1 MGESIARLRPL
12 PGVRAATDLAG
23 LLFRQGR
30 FAEAVDVLPDVAAQ
44 REGEQRFWT
53 GWEERKKAAAGG
65 DEGRSEESS
74 F

>member
-12 PGVRAATDLAG
+12 PGMRAATDLAG
-23 LLFRQGR
+23 LLFRQAR
-30 FAEAVDVLPDVAAQ
+30 FAGAIDVLPDVAAQ
-44 REGEQRFWT
+44 REEERRFWT
-53 GWEERKKAAAGG
+53 DWEESKKAAAGG